1 MQKGTK
7 VEEALRESEER
18 YRFMFENNPQP
29 MFIYD
34 LETLAFL
41 QVNRAIIE
49 QFGYS
54 QEEFLSMTL
63 KDIHRDE
70 DIEKLML
77 DIEKAK
83 STYNPSGEWINVK
96 KNGEI
101 IHTEIVA
108 QSVSFNSRPARHVL
122 SIDITKRKLTE
133 NALRESEER
142 YHSLFDNT
150 TIGFYRTTPDGKI
163 LMANPT
169 IIRLLGYN
177 SFEQLANRN
186 LNIEGFEPN
195 YSREDFKQRLEV
207 EGEIKGFESAWTR
220 TDGST
225 VFIRESAKVVLD
237 KHQNIS
243 YYEGTIED
251 ITEQKLTEN
260 QLIEAGNHWQ
270 TTFDT
275 VKDGICLLNNQQQ
288 IVRCNK
294 AMTELFPNCNK
305 SMLGKPCW
313 EGVHGILDPLHDCPI
328 IKMKQS
334 LKRESIEIK
343 VDERWFDITI
353 DPIFDNNNKYIGAVH
368 IARNIT
374 ERKLAEESLIQLNEK
389 LKALNVTKDRLFTII
404 AHDLK
409 SPFNSILG
417 LSELLIN
424 NLHSYNIEKSVEFV
438 SQINNSAK
446 NTLSLIDN
454 LLAWANSQ
462 MGQIT
467 YQPENILLLPVVQEV
482 IELLSPT
489 AKIKN
494 IAILYFESEL
504 LEAYADKNLL
514 QVVIRNLISNSIKFS
529 KLGGRINVYSVSEN
543 EQIIITI
550 SDNGIGISDKNLANL
565 FHSSGTFTT
574 NGTAHEKGSGLGL
587 FLCKEFVEKQGGKI
601 WVESEVG
608 IGSEFKFTLP
618 KSCNIE

>member
-514 QVVIRNLISNSIKFS
+514 QVVIRNLISNAIKFS